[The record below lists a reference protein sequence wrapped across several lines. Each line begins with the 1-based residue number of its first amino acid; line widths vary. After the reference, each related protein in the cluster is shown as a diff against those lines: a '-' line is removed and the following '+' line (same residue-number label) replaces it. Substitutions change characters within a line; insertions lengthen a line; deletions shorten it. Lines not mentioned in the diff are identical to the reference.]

1 MDWNAG
7 EEQNRIRLLEK
18 KIEEL
23 ELLIRKQTEL
33 LMEEDLKAR
42 GLK

>member
-1 MDWNAG
+1 MDWNTG
-7 EEQNRIRLLEK
+7 EELNRIKLLEK

-23 ELLIRKQTEL
+23 EALIRKQTEL
-33 LMEEDLKAR
+33 LLEEDLKAR

>member
-1 MDWNAG
+1 MDWNVG

-23 ELLIRKQTEL
+23 GELIQKQTEL
-33 LMEEDLKAR
+33 LQEEDLKAR

>member
-23 ELLIRKQTEL
+23 DELIQKQTEL
-33 LMEEDLKAR
+33 LQEEDLKAR

>member
-1 MDWNAG
+1 MDWNAQDG
-7 EEQNRIRLLEK
+7 ENRIRLLEK

-23 ELLIRKQTEL
+23 QEVMRKQTEL
-33 LMEEDLKAR
+33 LKEEDLKAR